1 MPINIL
7 VIDDEFSQTKR
18 LINRLK
24 KHSNGY
30 IDQIHVE
37 STLDSI
43 DKVEKFSFDNISF
56 NVDVVMIDY
65 QLNLEYTGVTL
76 SAMMANQKYKVP
88 RISLSSAHP
97 DDEFFRFEGSILKN
111 DIDKKPDEVLFLIK
125 SVIENFNKE
134 SWIEEEYKKVCD
146 EYLRV
151 KEENPLNTNIEKL
164 ESLLDK
170 LENNINIQISESIIR
185 QDKIHEEY
193 FGLDIQGLR
202 QKIEEGNK
210 EIERLIKEIKDENI

>member
-1 MPINIL
+1 MSINIL

-164 ESLLDK
+164 ESLIGAD
-170 LENNINIQISESIIR
+170 NN
-185 QDKIHEEY
+185 
-193 FGLDIQGLR
+193 
-202 QKIEEGNK
+202 
-210 EIERLIKEIKDENI
+210 